1 MRNTRSGRHGPQS
14 SMEISMFEFLIGVV
28 THTPVWVW
36 VLFIF
41 LISRGLKARRPATV
55 TLERLA
61 IIPGIFLIWDIY
73 DLIVYRTLTPGTVA
87 LWTAG
92 ILAGA
97 ALGYVLI
104 KQAVITRAEAPR
116 SLYRQAD
123 YTALPFMMLAFGVK
137 YVLGVMSAVSPQTM
151 QQPAMSALAI
161 VSGGVFAGV
170 FIGKVARYVGVY
182 VARVPVGCPHPN
194 PLPQGEGENHVGR
207 VRRSRHPAIDYRS
220 LSASFAR
227 LNGLIM

>member
-1 MRNTRSGRHGPQS
+1 
-14 SMEISMFEFLIGVV
+14 MFEFLIGVV

-151 QQPAMSALAI
+151 QQPAERAGDRLRRRVCRRLYREICALCWSLCRPG
-161 VSGGVFAGV
+161 SGLMPSPQPSPAGRGRKPCRP
-170 FIGKVARYVGVY
+170 GKAQPPPG
-182 VARVPVGCPHPN
+182 
-194 PLPQGEGENHVGR
+194 
-207 VRRSRHPAIDYRS
+207 D
-220 LSASFAR
+220 
-227 LNGLIM
+227 

>member
-1 MRNTRSGRHGPQS
+1 
-14 SMEISMFEFLIGVV
+14 MFEFLIGVV

-41 LISRGLKARRPATV
+41 LISRGIKARRPATV

-73 DLIVYRTLTPGTVA
+73 DLIVYRALTPGTVA

-97 ALGYVLI
+97 ALGYV
-104 KQAVITRAEAPR
+104 
-116 SLYRQAD
+116 RQAD

-170 FIGKVARYVGVY
+170 FIGKFARYVGVY
-182 VARVPVGCPHPN
+182 VARVPV
-194 PLPQGEGENHVGR
+194 
-207 VRRSRHPAIDYRS
+207 
-220 LSASFAR
+220 
-227 LNGLIM
+227 

>member
-1 MRNTRSGRHGPQS
+1 
-14 SMEISMFEFLIGVV
+14 
-28 THTPVWVW
+28 
-36 VLFIF
+36 
-41 LISRGLKARRPATV
+41 
-55 TLERLA
+55 
-61 IIPGIFLIWDIY
+61 
-73 DLIVYRTLTPGTVA
+73 

-170 FIGKVARYVGVY
+170 FIGKFARYVGVY
-182 VARVPVGCPHPN
+182 VRPGSGLMHQPCRRSGEGARVRGAISDVMQSPPSAIEVDVIAKSPWRSPALLSRIGATPVDLTQHTVVLHG
-194 PLPQGEGENHVGR
+194 
-207 VRRSRHPAIDYRS
+207 S
-220 LSASFAR
+220 L
-227 LNGLIM
+227 

>member
-14 SMEISMFEFLIGVV
+14 SMENSMFEFLIGVV

-97 ALGYVLI
+97 ALGYVLM

-161 VSGGVFAGV
+161 VSGGMFAGV
-170 FIGKVARYVGVY
+170 FIGKFARYVGVY
-182 VARVPVGCPHPN
+182 VARVPV
-194 PLPQGEGENHVGR
+194 
-207 VRRSRHPAIDYRS
+207 
-220 LSASFAR
+220 
-227 LNGLIM
+227 

>member
-14 SMEISMFEFLIGVV
+14 SMENSMFEFLIGVV

-97 ALGYVLI
+97 AL
-104 KQAVITRAEAPR
+104 
-116 SLYRQAD
+116 
-123 YTALPFMMLAFGVK
+123 
-137 YVLGVMSAVSPQTM
+137 
-151 QQPAMSALAI
+151 AI
-161 VSGGVFAGV
+161 VSGGMFAGV
-170 FIGKVARYVGVY
+170 FIGKFARYVGVY
-182 VARVPVGCPHPN
+182 VARVPV
-194 PLPQGEGENHVGR
+194 
-207 VRRSRHPAIDYRS
+207 
-220 LSASFAR
+220 
-227 LNGLIM
+227 

>member
-1 MRNTRSGRHGPQS
+1 
-14 SMEISMFEFLIGVV
+14 MFEFLIGVV

-41 LISRGLKARRPATV
+41 LISRGIKARRPATV

-97 ALGYVLI
+97 AL
-104 KQAVITRAEAPR
+104 
-116 SLYRQAD
+116 
-123 YTALPFMMLAFGVK
+123 
-137 YVLGVMSAVSPQTM
+137 
-151 QQPAMSALAI
+151 AI
-161 VSGGVFAGV
+161 VSGGMFAGV
-170 FIGKVARYVGVY
+170 FIGKFARYVGVY
-182 VARVPVGCPHPN
+182 VARVPV
-194 PLPQGEGENHVGR
+194 
-207 VRRSRHPAIDYRS
+207 
-220 LSASFAR
+220 
-227 LNGLIM
+227 

>member
-1 MRNTRSGRHGPQS
+1 
-14 SMEISMFEFLIGVV
+14 MEISMFEFLIGVV
-28 THTPVWVW
+28 TRTPVWVW

-73 DLIVYRTLTPGTVA
+73 DLVIYRQLSVATIA
-87 LWTAG
+87 LWMAG

-97 ALGYVLI
+97 ATGYVLI
-104 KQAVITRAEAPR
+104 KPTAINRAAAPR
-116 SLYRQAD
+116 SIFRQAD

-170 FIGKVARYVGVY
+170 FLGKFARYVGVY
-182 VARVPVGCPHPN
+182 NSAAPR
-194 PLPQGEGENHVGR
+194 
-207 VRRSRHPAIDYRS
+207 PAE
-220 LSASFAR
+220 
-227 LNGLIM
+227 

>member
-1 MRNTRSGRHGPQS
+1 
-14 SMEISMFEFLIGVV
+14 
-28 THTPVWVW
+28 
-36 VLFIF
+36 
-41 LISRGLKARRPATV
+41 
-55 TLERLA
+55 
-61 IIPGIFLIWDIY
+61 
-73 DLIVYRTLTPGTVA
+73 

-170 FIGKVARYVGVY
+170 FIGKFARYVGVY
-182 VARVPVGCPHPN
+182 VARVPV
-194 PLPQGEGENHVGR
+194 
-207 VRRSRHPAIDYRS
+207 
-220 LSASFAR
+220 
-227 LNGLIM
+227 

>member
-1 MRNTRSGRHGPQS
+1 MV
-14 SMEISMFEFLIGVV
+14 ISMFEFLLGVV
-28 THTPVWVW
+28 THTPAWVW

-41 LISRGLKARRPATV
+41 LISRGIKARKPATV

-73 DLIVYRTLTPGTVA
+73 DLVVYRTLTPATVA

-97 ALGYVLI
+97 ALGYFQI
-104 KQAVITRAEAPR
+104 KQAAITRAEAPR

-123 YTALPFMMLAFGVK
+123 YTALPFMMLAFAVK
-137 YVLGVMSAVSPQTM
+137 YVLGVMSAISPHAM

-161 VSGGVFAGV
+161 ISGGVFAGV
-170 FIGKVARYVGVY
+170 FIGKFARYVEVY
-182 VARVPVGCPHPN
+182 NRSVP
-194 PLPQGEGENHVGR
+194 R
-207 VRRSRHPAIDYRS
+207 PAE
-220 LSASFAR
+220 
-227 LNGLIM
+227 

>member
-1 MRNTRSGRHGPQS
+1 
-14 SMEISMFEFLIGVV
+14 MEIAMFEFLFGVV
-28 THTPVWVW
+28 THTPAWVW

-41 LISRGLKARRPATV
+41 LISRGIKARRPATV

-61 IIPGIFLIWDIY
+61 IIPAIFLIWDIY
-73 DLIVYRTLTPGTVA
+73 DLVVYRTLTPGTVA

-97 ALGYVLI
+97 ALGYFLI
-104 KQAVITRAEAPR
+104 KQAVITRADAPR

-170 FIGKVARYVGVY
+170 FIGKFARYVGVY
-182 VARVPVGCPHPN
+182 VARVPV
-194 PLPQGEGENHVGR
+194 
-207 VRRSRHPAIDYRS
+207 
-220 LSASFAR
+220 
-227 LNGLIM
+227 

>member
-1 MRNTRSGRHGPQS
+1 MRNILAARPKPLSF
-14 SMEISMFEFLIGVV
+14 MVISMFEFLIGVV

-41 LISRGLKARRPATV
+41 LISRGIKARQPTTV

-61 IIPGIFLIWDIY
+61 VIPAIFLIWDIY
-73 DLIVYRTLTPGTVA
+73 DLVVYRTLSPGTVA
-87 LWTAG
+87 LWIAG
-92 ILAGA
+92 ILAGS

-104 KQAVITRAEAPR
+104 RQTVITRADAPR
-116 SLYRQAD
+116 SLFRQAD
-123 YTALPFMMLAFGVK
+123 YTALPFMMLAFGVT

-170 FIGKVARYVGVY
+170 FLGKFARYVGVY
-182 VARVPVGCPHPN
+182 VARVPV
-194 PLPQGEGENHVGR
+194 
-207 VRRSRHPAIDYRS
+207 
-220 LSASFAR
+220 
-227 LNGLIM
+227 

>member
-1 MRNTRSGRHGPQS
+1 
-14 SMEISMFEFLIGVV
+14 MFEFLIGVV

-97 ALGYVLI
+97 ALGYFLI
-104 KQAVITRAEAPR
+104 KQAAITRAEAPR
-116 SLYRQAD
+116 SLHRQAD
-123 YTALPFMMLAFGVK
+123 YTALPFMMLAFAVK
-137 YVLGVMSAVSPQTM
+137 YVLGVMSAIAPQTL
-151 QQPAMSALAI
+151 QQPAISALAI
-161 VSGGVFAGV
+161 VSGGLFAGV
-170 FIGKVARYVGVY
+170 FIGKFTRYVEVF
-182 VARVPVGCPHPN
+182 
-194 PLPQGEGENHVGR
+194 
-207 VRRSRHPAIDYRS
+207 SRTAPRPAE
-220 LSASFAR
+220 
-227 LNGLIM
+227 

>member
-1 MRNTRSGRHGPQS
+1 
-14 SMEISMFEFLIGVV
+14 MEISMFEFLFGVV

-41 LISRGLKARRPATV
+41 LVSRGIKARRPATV

-61 IIPGIFLIWDIY
+61 IIPAIFLIWDIY
-73 DLIVYRTLTPGTVA
+73 DLVVYRTLTPGAVA
-87 LWTAG
+87 LWAVG
-92 ILAGA
+92 ILSGA
-97 ALGYVLI
+97 VLGYFLI

-151 QQPAMSALAI
+151 QQPAMSALAV

-170 FIGKVARYVGVY
+170 FIGKFTRYVEVF
-182 VARVPVGCPHPN
+182 
-194 PLPQGEGENHVGR
+194 
-207 VRRSRHPAIDYRS
+207 SRTAPRPAE
-220 LSASFAR
+220 
-227 LNGLIM
+227 

>member
-1 MRNTRSGRHGPQS
+1 MRPTRSGRHGPRS
-14 SMEISMFEFLIGVV
+14 FMVSPMFEFLIGVV

-41 LISRGLKARRPATV
+41 LISRGIKARRPATV

-61 IIPGIFLIWDIY
+61 IIPAIFLIWDIY
-73 DLIVYRTLTPGTVA
+73 DLVVYRTLTPGTVA

-97 ALGYVLI
+97 ALGYFLI

-116 SLYRQAD
+116 TLYRQAD

-151 QQPAMSALAI
+151 QHPAMSALAI

-170 FIGKVARYVGVY
+170 FIGKFARYVGVY
-182 VARVPVGCPHPN
+182 NSAAPR
-194 PLPQGEGENHVGR
+194 
-207 VRRSRHPAIDYRS
+207 PAE
-220 LSASFAR
+220 
-227 LNGLIM
+227 

>member
-1 MRNTRSGRHGPQS
+1 MRNILAARPKPLS
-14 SMEISMFEFLIGVV
+14 SMVISMFEFLIGVV

-41 LISRGLKARRPATV
+41 LISRGIKARQPTTV

-61 IIPGIFLIWDIY
+61 VIPAIFLIWDIY
-73 DLIVYRTLTPGTVA
+73 DLVVYRTLTPETVI

-92 ILAGA
+92 IFAGA
-97 ALGYVLI
+97 ALGYFLI
-104 KQAVITRAEAPR
+104 KQAVITRADAPR
-116 SLYRQAD
+116 SLFRQAD

-170 FIGKVARYVGVY
+170 FLGKFARYVGVY
-182 VARVPVGCPHPN
+182 VARVPV
-194 PLPQGEGENHVGR
+194 
-207 VRRSRHPAIDYRS
+207 
-220 LSASFAR
+220 
-227 LNGLIM
+227 

>member
-1 MRNTRSGRHGPQS
+1 MRNTRSGRHGPRS
-14 SMEISMFEFLIGVV
+14 SMEISMFEFLFGVV
-28 THTPVWVW
+28 THTPAWVW

-41 LISRGLKARRPATV
+41 LISRGIKARRPATV

-61 IIPGIFLIWDIY
+61 IIPAIFLIWDIY
-73 DLIVYRTLTPGTVA
+73 DLVVYRTLTPGTVA

-97 ALGYVLI
+97 ALGYFLI
-104 KQAVITRAEAPR
+104 KQAVITRAVAPR

-161 VSGGVFAGV
+161 VSGGAFAGV
-170 FIGKVARYVGVY
+170 FLGKFARYIGVY
-182 VARVPVGCPHPN
+182 NSAAPR
-194 PLPQGEGENHVGR
+194 
-207 VRRSRHPAIDYRS
+207 PAE
-220 LSASFAR
+220 
-227 LNGLIM
+227 